1 MVGDVERL
9 VRSIPS
15 SVSASPRDSS
25 SSRGSGAGVK
35 SRDRLLC
42 SVTGALEDVGV
53 FTGEDLVGEIDLAR
67 SESSGQLDIRQQLA
81 ESSQQRRGA
90 AGRNWNDLP
99 ARRAWRSFLPCSIS
113 SSSFLFLSSSSWSLL
128 SPSSL
133 MRWRKSLT
141 SSEASAGVE
150 EDMLAGRLVYQIL
163 KRTYRHRQD
172 KTRHKYIRQRGTVGI
187 RGVCGRD
194 SESRPSFRLL
204 TRKVKW
210 LKRSC
215 DQPWLRVLTLC
226 LRLSR
231 DSF

>member
-15 SVSASPRDSS
+15 CVSALPRGSS
-25 SSRGSGAGVK
+25 SSCGSGPGVK

-53 FTGEDLVGEIDLAR
+53 FAGEDLVGEIDLAR
-67 SESSGQLDIRQQLA
+67 SESSGQLNIQQLA
-81 ESSQQRRGA
+81 ESSQQSPA
-90 AGRNWNDLP
+90 AAAVGRNWNDLP

-133 MRWRKSLT
+133 IRWRKSLT
-141 SSEASAGVE
+141 SSEVSAGVE
-150 EDMLAGRLVYQIL
+150 EDMLAGRPVYQIL

-172 KTRHKYIRQRGTVGI
+172 KTRHNTSAS
-187 RGVCGRD
+187 GV
-194 SESRPSFRLL
+194 
-204 TRKVKW
+204 
-210 LKRSC
+210 
-215 DQPWLRVLTLC
+215 
-226 LRLSR
+226 
-231 DSF
+231 